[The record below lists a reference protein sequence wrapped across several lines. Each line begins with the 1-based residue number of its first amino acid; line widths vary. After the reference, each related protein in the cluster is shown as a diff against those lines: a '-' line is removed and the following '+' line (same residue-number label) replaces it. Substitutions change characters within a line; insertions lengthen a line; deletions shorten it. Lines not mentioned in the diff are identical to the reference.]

1 MATLFLVIGIVFVL
15 SFIPMAYAIARGYRR
30 FRGPRVVTCP
40 ETGTTV
46 GVELNAR
53 KAAFTGAFNDPEFR
67 LSSCTRWPERQSCG
81 QECIAQIEEAPDG
94 CLVRERLAEFYV
106 NARCAICG
114 RAIGQIRAFDRKPGL
129 LAPDLK
135 TVDWSEIKP
144 EELPAVLA
152 THKPICWNCHLAES
166 FLSRYPDR
174 VVKDPRQP
182 ASRDSGSG
190 TNTAS

>member
-1 MATLFLVIGIVFVL
+1 MGTLFLVIGIVFVL
-15 SFIPMAYAIARGYRR
+15 SFIPMAYAIARKYRL

-40 ETGTTV
+40 ETATAV
-46 GVELNAR
+46 AVELKAG
-53 KAAFTGAFNDPEFR
+53 KAAFTGAFDEPTLR
-67 LSSCTRWPERQSCG
+67 LSSCSRWPERQDCG
-81 QECIAQIEEAPDG
+81 QECLAQIENAPDG
-94 CLVRERLAEFYV
+94 CLVRERLAAWYV
-106 NARCAICG
+106 DARCAICG

-135 TVDWSEIKP
+135 TIDWSEIKP